1 MSQYEEHPDDG
12 LTDEE
17 RAALA
22 IVEEPETTATE
33 GEDDVN
39 QGEQQ
44 AEEQAPA
51 VADDGGA
58 GSADAVANP
67 DDGAGDV
74 QPATAAEPAAEVQ
87 AASAPAEQPRPASAP
102 ILIAVAP
109 EDAQAKLADIAK
121 QKDELA
127 QKCDDGIITMAQ
139 YQKDLDALNEQQ
151 FDIKSQLRE
160 AELAQK
166 MEQQRIQNTWIADC
180 NAFLN
185 THAEY
190 KEGSPTFDEE
200 RRNLLDAALMSLAK
214 IPANQGMDNN
224 AALAKAHKM
233 VKGAYGEVDAAPAP
247 APQAKPVQPKVPQP
261 AAMPD
266 IGKLPV
272 AQMNDTSGGEFAALE
287 SLRKSGDVERYEA
300 ALDALSDAAKARYLR
315 S

>member
-1 MSQYEEHPDDG
+1 MSQHEEHPDDG
-12 LTDEE
+12 LTDQE
-17 RAALA
+17 RAALS
-22 IVEEPETTATE
+22 IVEKPETEAEGEPQPEAEPEVE
-33 GEDDVN
+33 
-39 QGEQQ
+39 
-44 AEEQAPA
+44 P
-51 VADDGGA
+51 
-58 GSADAVANP
+58 
-67 DDGAGDV
+67 
-74 QPATAAEPAAEVQ
+74 QPEPEAEPAPEPEPQPEAEPKPEPEPKVEV
-87 AASAPAEQPRPASAP
+87 APVEQPRAPNAP
-102 ILIAVAP
+102 ILIATAP
-109 EDAQAKLADIAK
+109 EDAQTKLAEIAK

-127 QKCDDGIITMAQ
+127 QKCDDGLITMAQ

-166 MEQQRIQNTWIADC
+166 MEQQRIQNAWIADC

-233 VKGAYGEVDAAPAP
+233 VKGAYGEVDVAAPAP
-247 APQAKPVQPKVPQP
+247 QPKPAQPKVPQP

-287 SLRKSGDVERYEA
+287 ALRKSGDVERYEA

-315 S
+315 T